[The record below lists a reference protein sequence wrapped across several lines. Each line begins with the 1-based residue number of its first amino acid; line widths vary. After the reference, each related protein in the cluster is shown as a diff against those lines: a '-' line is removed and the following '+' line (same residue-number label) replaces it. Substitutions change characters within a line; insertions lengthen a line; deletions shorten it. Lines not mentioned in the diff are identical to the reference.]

1 MTFALLP
8 TSFAD
13 ASQYP
18 PNAPAPWNGTPTTR
32 LIRATVSGIATAV
45 VPPAVPD
52 VRIGS
57 LQPLFGADF
66 FDRIHI
72 TPLTLALGNVISTQD
87 RELWVWNAFRSRA
100 VTLTAM
106 PVSGTEGMTIRAPAP
121 LPLAFPP
128 MTERVWGVSISTSGP
143 PTIAA
148 TITYQFDGF
157 DDITVT
163 ITGSRVVVFPFRPN
177 WSSPFNE
184 TLSFLT
190 AVERAFDGSEQRT
203 PLRDRPR
210 RIFEYSLA
218 VLDGEHAYF
227 ESLLFCWQDRLYAVP
242 IWPERSNL
250 TAAADAGALSIVCD
264 TADRTL
270 VEGGLLLL
278 YRNTRTFEAAFI
290 TGIAGDVV
298 SVQTPLT
305 RAWPAGTRV
314 YPLQLAMLNEQT
326 QLQYATDRYL
336 TAAVRFTADP
346 VTSDPR
352 LPALPAPET
361 DQGIE
366 LVRTHTNWRDGMTVG
381 YTADAHLHDNNT
393 GAFQL
398 RPRSGLPQVTRQ
410 HTWFLKGRPAIS
422 AFRAF
427 LGRRQ
432 GRAASLWMPTG
443 TDDLVLVA
451 DIAAGAQALQVRDN
465 GYHQFASH
473 HPARSRV
480 LLELRDGTWRALTI
494 TGTADLGDGITQLT
508 ITPAIPTAIVRAAV
522 RRLSYLGRYRL
533 NSDDI
538 TLTWHSGV
546 VAEAITELALVK
558 D

>member
-18 PNAPAPWNGTPTTR
+18 PNAPAPWNGAPASR
-32 LIRATVSGIATAV
+32 LVRATVSGTATAV

-52 VRIGS
+52 ARIGS

-87 RELWVWNAFRSRA
+87 RELWVWNAFRNRA
-100 VTLTAM
+100 VTLMAM
-106 PVSGTEGMTIRAPAP
+106 PVSGTEGMTIRAPGT

-163 ITGSRVVVFPFRPN
+163 ITGSRVVVFSFRPN

-190 AVERAFDGSEQRT
+190 AVERAFDGSEQRAQ
-203 PLRDRPR
+203 LRDRPR

-218 VLDGEHAYF
+218 VLDGEQGYF
-227 ESLLFCWQDRLYAVP
+227 ESLLFGWQDRLYAVP
-242 IWPERSNL
+242 VWPERSNL
-250 TAAADAGALSIVCD
+250 TLDAAAGDTSLVCEV
-264 TADRTL
+264 ADRTL

-290 TGIAGDVV
+290 TGIAGDVI

-305 RAWPAGTRV
+305 RAWPRGTRV
-314 YPLQLAMLNEQT
+314 YPLQLAMMNDQT
-326 QLQYATDRYL
+326 QLQYVTDRHL

-361 DQGIE
+361 DQGVE
-366 LVRTHTNWRDGMTVG
+366 LVRTHTNWRDGMTLG
-381 YTADAHLHDNNT
+381 YTADARLHDNSV

-398 RPRSGLPQVTRQ
+398 RPRSGVPQLTKQ
-410 HTWFLKGRPAIS
+410 HTWFLKGRAAIS
-422 AFRAF
+422 DFRAF

-432 GRAASLWMPTG
+432 GRAVSLWMPTG
-443 TDDLVLVA
+443 TDDLTLVA

-465 GYHQFASH
+465 GYHQFVSG
-473 HPARSRV
+473 HPARSRL
-480 LLELRDGTWRALTI
+480 LLELRDGSWRALTI
-494 TGTADLGDGITQLT
+494 TGTADLGDGITQLA
-508 ITPAIPTAIVRAAV
+508 ITPPIPAAITRIAV
-522 RRLSYLGRYRL
+522 RRLAYLGRYRL

-538 TLTWHSGV
+538 MLSWHSGV
-546 VAEAITELALVK
+546 LAEAITELALVQ

>member
-1 MTFALLP
+1 MSFALLP
-8 TSFAD
+8 TSFGEAN
-13 ASQYP
+13 QYP
-18 PNAPAPWNGTPTTR
+18 PNAPAPWNGAPSSHLVT
-32 LIRATVSGIATAV
+32 ATVSGVMTPT
-45 VPPAVPD
+45 VPPGVPD
-52 VRIGS
+52 ARIGS

-66 FDRIHI
+66 FERIHI
-72 TPLTLALGNVISTQD
+72 TPLSLLLGNVISTQD
-87 RELWVWNAFRSRA
+87 REIRVWNAYRSRA
-100 VTLTAM
+100 VTLTGM
-106 PVSGTEGMTIRAPAP
+106 PVSGTDGMTIRAPGP
-121 LPLAFPP
+121 LPLAFSP
-128 MTERVWGVSISTSGP
+128 MAERVWGISISTSGP

-148 TITYQFDGF
+148 TITYQFDGLAP
-157 DDITVT
+157 ITVT

-190 AVERAFDGSEQRT
+190 AVERAFDGSEQRAQ
-203 PLRDRPR
+203 LRDRPR
-210 RIFEYSLA
+210 RVFEYSLA

-227 ESLLFCWQDRLYAVP
+227 ESLLFGWQDRLYAVP
-242 IWPERSNL
+242 VWPERTNL
-250 TAAADAGALSIVCD
+250 ALDADAGATAIVCEV
-264 TADRTL
+264 ADRTL

-278 YRNTRTFEAAFI
+278 YKNTRTFEAAFI
-290 TGIAGDVV
+290 AGIAGDVI

-305 RAWPAGTRV
+305 RAWPRGTRV
-314 YPLQLAMLNEQT
+314 YPLQLAMMNDQT

-361 DQGIE
+361 ESGVE
-366 LVRTHTNWRDGMTVG
+366 LVRTHTNWRDGMTLSV
-381 YTADAHLHDNNT
+381 TADARLHDNSV
-393 GAFQL
+393 GPFQV
-398 RPRSGLPQVTRQ
+398 RPRSGLPQLTKQ

-432 GRAASLWMPTG
+432 GRAISLWMPTG
-443 TDDLVLVA
+443 TDDLLLAA
-451 DIAAGAQALQVRDN
+451 DITAGAQALQVRDN
-465 GYHQFASH
+465 GYHQFVSG
-473 HPARSRV
+473 HPARSRL

-494 TGTADLGDGITQLT
+494 TGTADLGDGITQLA
-508 ITPAIPTAIVRAAV
+508 ITPAIPTAITRASV

-538 TLTWHSGV
+538 TLTWHTGV
-546 VAEAITELALVK
+546 VCEAITELALVK